1 MRLRVNNL
9 SNSFYIN
16 TYVNYICQVILY
28 IIRLDYITLIIY
40 NRRKS
45 KDSNFSDYFLNKT
58 KTYGVSEMSKEETN
72 IITMK
77 IKYHTETKE
86 DSDRI
91 FQMMVNYNNIVKC
104 TYNYLLKF
112 PKSSFAEISHYQ
124 NSLNNIFLDTHFK
137 NSAIHDV
144 KGLINKNEE
153 NKVIFGGKKLFLQ
166 RCKNKISK
174 EDFHKQKQIPI
185 YRIGQANQKG
195 NTKFSIITEEYIL
208 FKPTRNEHIL
218 LTLESVGKNY
228 QKRLLELSD
237 LANQKKIP
245 IDFRLDSEYV
255 YISFDL
261 NKLKSERAISE
272 KIKDRYFSIDLNPN
286 YIGYTVIDWID
297 GQNYKIVDKGCFSLK
312 KLNDY
317 DDSLF
322 GKGFASDSKE
332 RKYVTNKREYETIDI
347 SHKLVKIANHYHC
360 EYFIMEDLVISPK
373 DNKKGKKFNNKCNNQ
388 WDRNLIVSQ
397 IKKVCKLNKIKV
409 LEIAPNYSSFI
420 GNLVYRDERLFDPV
434 LSSIEISRRGY
445 EFVHQY
451 IIKDKGIE
459 KNIIFGNFE
468 KDKEVYKQSLEEL
481 GVNFPFE
488 TFQELYSQ
496 IKESKV
502 RYRFP
507 LDLCN
512 YAVFSKNSIRN
523 YQTLYKFI

>member
-1 MRLRVNNL
+1 
-9 SNSFYIN
+9 
-16 TYVNYICQVILY
+16 
-28 IIRLDYITLIIY
+28 
-40 NRRKS
+40 
-45 KDSNFSDYFLNKT
+45 
-58 KTYGVSEMSKEETN
+58 MSKEETN

-77 IKYHTETKE
+77 MKYHTETKK
-86 DSDRI
+86 DSNRI

-104 TYNYLLKF
+104 TYNYLLKH
-112 PKSSFAEISHYQ
+112 PKASTAEISKYQ

-137 NSAIHDV
+137 GSAIYEA
-144 KGLINKNEE
+144 KGLTNKNGE

-166 RCKNKISK
+166 RCENKITK
-174 EDFHKQKQIPI
+174 EEFYKQRQIPI
-185 YRIGQANQKG
+185 YRIGQSNAKG
-195 NTKFSIITEEYIL
+195 NSKFSIITEEYIL

-228 QKRLLELSD
+228 QKRLLELSE
-237 LANQKKIP
+237 LANQNKIA
-245 IDFRLDSEYV
+245 IDFKLDTEYV

-261 NKLKSERAISE
+261 NKLKSERIISD
-272 KIKDRYFSIDLNPN
+272 KIKDRYFAIDLNPN
-286 YIGYTVIDWID
+286 YIGYTIIDWID

-317 DDSLF
+317 DDSLN
-322 GKGFASDSKE
+322 GKGFSSESKE
-332 RKYVTNKREYETIDI
+332 RKYISNKRKYETMNI
-347 SHKLVKIANHYHC
+347 SHKLVNIAEHYKC
-360 EYFIMEDLVISPK
+360 EYFILEDLTIKPK
-373 DNKKGKKFNNKCNNQ
+373 DNKKGKKFNKKCNNQ
-388 WDRNLIVSQ
+388 WDRNLIVNQ
-397 IKKVCKLNKIKV
+397 IKKVCKLDKIKV
-409 LEIAPNYSSFI
+409 LEVVPNYSSFI
-420 GNLVYRDERLFDPV
+420 GNLVYRDERLFDPC

-451 IIKDKGIE
+451 ILKDKEIE

-468 KDKEVYKQSLEEL
+468 KDKEVYRKSLEEL

-512 YAVFSKNSIRN
+512 YAVFSKNSIKN

>member
-1 MRLRVNNL
+1 MELL
-9 SNSFYIN
+9 EFH
-16 TYVNYICQVILY
+16 
-28 IIRLDYITLIIY
+28 
-40 NRRKS
+40 
-45 KDSNFSDYFLNKT
+45 FSEQT

-208 FKPTRNEHIL
+208 FKPTRKEHIL

-373 DNKKGKKFNNKCNNQ
+373 DNKKGKKFNKKCNNQ
-388 WDRNLIVSQ
+388 WYRNLIVSQ

-420 GNLVYRDERLFDPV
+420 GNLVYRDEKLFDPV

>member
-1 MRLRVNNL
+1 
-9 SNSFYIN
+9 
-16 TYVNYICQVILY
+16 
-28 IIRLDYITLIIY
+28 
-40 NRRKS
+40 
-45 KDSNFSDYFLNKT
+45 
-58 KTYGVSEMSKEETN
+58 MSKEETN

-77 IKYHTETKE
+77 MKYRTETKK

-104 TYNYLLKF
+104 TYNYLLKH
-112 PKSSFAEISHYQ
+112 PKASTAEISHYQ

-137 NSAIHDV
+137 GSAIYET
-144 KGLINKNEE
+144 KGLINKNGE
-153 NKVIFGGKKLFLQ
+153 NKIIFGGKKLFIQ
-166 RCKNKISK
+166 RCQNKITK
-174 EDFHKQKQIPI
+174 EEFYKEKQIPI
-185 YRIGQANQKG
+185 YRVGQSTQKG

-228 QKRLLELSD
+228 QKYLLELSD
-237 LANQKKIP
+237 LANQNKIA
-245 IDFRLDSEYV
+245 IDFKLDTEYV
-255 YISFDL
+255 YVSFDL
-261 NKLKSERAISE
+261 NKLKNERIVSN
-272 KIKDRYFSIDLNPN
+272 KVKDRYFSIDLNPN

-317 DDSLF
+317 DDSLK
-322 GKGFASDSKE
+322 GKGFSSDSKE
-332 RKYVTNKREYETIDI
+332 RKYIANKRKYETINI
-347 SHKLVKIANHYHC
+347 SHKLVKIAEHYRC
-360 EYFIMEDLVISPK
+360 EYFILEDLFIKSEDK
-373 DNKKGKKFNNKCNNQ
+373 KKGHRLNKMCNNQ
-388 WDRNLIVSQ
+388 WNRNLIANQ
-397 IKKVCKLNKIKV
+397 IKKVCKLDKIKV
-409 LEIAPNYSSFI
+409 LEVVPNYSSFI
-420 GNLVYRDERLFDPV
+420 GNLVYRKEHLFDPC

-451 IIKDKGIE
+451 IIKDKEIE

-468 KDKEVYKQSLEEL
+468 KDKEVYRKSLEEL

-496 IKESKV
+496 IKESKL

-507 LDLCN
+507 LESCKNLV
-512 YAVFSKNSIRN
+512 VFSKNSIRN

>member
-1 MRLRVNNL
+1 
-9 SNSFYIN
+9 
-16 TYVNYICQVILY
+16 
-28 IIRLDYITLIIY
+28 
-40 NRRKS
+40 
-45 KDSNFSDYFLNKT
+45 
-58 KTYGVSEMSKEETN
+58 MSKEETN

-77 IKYHTETKE
+77 MKYHTETKE

-91 FQMMVNYNNIVKC
+91 FQMIVNYNNIVKC
-104 TYNYLLKF
+104 TYNYLLKH
-112 PKSSFAEISHYQ
+112 PKASTAEISKYQ

-137 NSAIHDV
+137 GSAIYEA
-144 KGLINKNEE
+144 KGLIKRNGE
-153 NKVIFGGKKLFLQ
+153 NKIIFGGKKLFLD
-166 RCKNKISK
+166 RCKNKIAK
-174 EDFHKQKQIPI
+174 EEFHKQKQIPI
-185 YRIGQANQKG
+185 YRVGQSNEKG
-195 NTKFSIITEEYIL
+195 NSKFKIITEEYIL

-237 LANQKKIP
+237 LASQKKIP
-245 IDFRLDSEYV
+245 IDFKLDLDYV

-261 NKLKSERAISE
+261 NKLKSDRNISD
-272 KIKDRYFSIDLNPN
+272 KVKDRYFAIDMNPN

-322 GKGFASDSKE
+322 EKGFASDSKE
-332 RKYVTNKREYETIDI
+332 RKYITNKRKYETINI
-347 SHKLVKIANHYHC
+347 SHKLVKIAEHYKC
-360 EYFIMEDLVISPK
+360 EYFILEDLSIKPR
-373 DNKKGKKFNNKCNNQ
+373 DNKKGRKFNKKCNNQ
-388 WDRNLIVSQ
+388 WNRNLIVSQ

-409 LEIAPNYSSFI
+409 LEVAPNYSSFI
-420 GNLVYRDERLFDPV
+420 GNLVYRKEHLFDPC

-451 IIKDKGIE
+451 ILKDKEIE

-468 KDKEVYKQSLEEL
+468 KDKEVYRKSLEEL
-481 GVNFPFE
+481 GVNLPFE

-507 LDLCN
+507 LENCSL
-512 YAVFSKNSIRN
+512 AVFSKNSIRD